1 MKNLIVC
8 AMALAVLAGAAPAQL
23 LDSCRAFVW
32 DNDAG
37 EPAQNYTSVDMDTT
51 ERCYFAWSDRR
62 YDKWDVFVQRYHAS
76 VNIFDSTNIMVN
88 YDQNSAQA
96 KVDPD
101 IACDTAG
108 NFVVVWQQVNSRF
121 GYYDIFCRRF
131 DKFGNPLQT
140 DQTKVSKS
148 QNTYVK
154 DWPRVARNKTKYST
168 WYSAYFV
175 VVWHEMRGASHY
187 IYAQLYGNT
196 GSPIGDTLKVN
207 DNSSGNAKHPDVAFN
222 DSLVVITWADDRTGN
237 YDIYARHYRSFTTG
251 LAARGPSYK
260 VNDDTGNMAQDYP
273 AIAMPCTTAQ
283 GRYWV
288 IVWQDS
294 RDHTNNN
301 NADIYSQQYDP
312 WGQLYGYQREITP
325 NYVSFLVSRRPS
337 VSKGR
342 NSFSFLTT
350 WEDSGGYGRR
360 IKARFNDTRNTL
372 GTIHEVNDSKEPP
385 GKHYPSSCYW
395 HDDVVVAFLD
405 SSRAKCRGD
414 IFGQNYRIIYDPTNG
429 DTLEPRYSNYMVN
442 SCDLIRANGRTG
454 WYHYPDYDNPATAWD
469 ENPRPAGSP
478 DSVMMPLDSTY
489 VRAILS
495 RNITPGRYYFRV
507 VDTDTFMAGRKQKG
521 NINEEEYDVCLMD
534 LGYPDVN
541 FSAGSITEAQQ
552 ESLKAFSDAGGA
564 LLAIGNDFGEMY
576 DGTSLFGQYF
586 GADYLGP
593 GNDATTGNIDSL
605 VGMPDAF
612 TRGMVFDYPY
622 HQVEDN
628 SVDIIAP
635 LRTGCDTVFMSGG
648 PAKWAYCR
656 GLSYSSFWK
665 DPKAANRRNVYL
677 PFVMSA
683 LTSDGRH
690 PNTTT
695 ELTRRILGFQGF
707 NVEPEPIADLTA
719 DTTST
724 IEGTVVLRWTA
735 VSDDSLAERASDY
748 LLKIRE
754 YNPALPEAGKTTSEQ
769 EFLDSGQVYYQSW
782 TPSAV
787 GVAESKTLYLAP
799 GKSYVFALKAGDDS
813 SPVRWSALGAEPMIK
828 SRGDTLTY
836 HYVYMGSS
844 YGLGTV
850 NPFTESERI
859 GVRSSDTLFVTWSS
873 STLTFGYARM
883 NWLTGGDL
891 FFYMDTKAGGAD
903 STMTDWNGA
912 SVDTASAFDV
922 AGDFKPDFCLA
933 LDSLGSKCKLMYWNG
948 TAWAESIGTYPASNL
963 SLDTINDTYTT
974 AARVLRSKIGNPAS
988 LKLLVLHL
996 REYDDCCY
1004 RSFPTNNPIGY
1015 KGAKWI
1021 PRYPWYYYFG
1031 SLAAG
1036 LSPRNT
1042 AQVLA
1047 VELAEFSALESGGG
1061 VMLNWRTESETDNY
1075 QWLID
1080 RSLEPDA
1087 NYQRI
1092 AAIPGQGTSPTGH
1105 SYSYT
1110 DNTVLPGNTY
1120 YYLLGDQDF
1129 NENVTWHGPVS
1140 VTVGGAPVDR
1150 VALGPCLP
1158 NPARGYSSIC
1168 YQIPAS
1174 GSVTLR
1180 IYDIC
1185 GRLVRTLADGE
1196 HQPGRYRAAWDGA
1209 DETGRP
1215 AASGVYF
1222 YRLEA
1227 GGASLTGKLALI
1239 R

>member
-1 MKNLIVC
+1 MERLTVTFLALAALAGS
-8 AMALAVLAGAAPAQL
+8 AMAQ
-23 LDSCRAFVW
+23 DSCRVLVW

-37 EPAQNYTSVDMDTT
+37 EPAQGYTSVDMDTT
-51 ERCYFAWSDRR
+51 ERCYFTWADRR
-62 YDKWDVFVQRYHAS
+62 FDKWDVFVQRYHAS
-76 VNIFDSTNIMVN
+76 VNIFDSTNILVN
-88 YDQNSAQA
+88 YDLNSAQS

-108 NFVVVWQQVNSRF
+108 NFVVAWQQVNSRL
-121 GYYDIFCRRF
+121 GYYDIYCRRF

-148 QNTYVK
+148 QNTYTK

-175 VVWHEMRGASHY
+175 IVWHEVRNVNHY
-187 IYAQLYGNT
+187 IYAVLYDAAGNAIT
-196 GSPIGDTLKVN
+196 DTIQVN

-222 DSLVVITWADDRTGN
+222 DSLIVFTWADDRTGN
-237 YDIYARHYRSFTTG
+237 YDIYARNYRSFTTS

-260 VNDDTGNMAQDYP
+260 VNDDAGNMAQDYP
-273 AIAMPCTTAQ
+273 AIAMACTTAQ
-283 GRYWV
+283 SRYWV

-294 RDHTNNN
+294 RDHANNN

-312 WGQLYGYQREITP
+312 WGQLYGYQREVTP
-325 NYVSFLVSRRPS
+325 SYILLLVSRRPS

-342 NSFSFLTT
+342 NSFSFLVT
-350 WEDSGGYGRR
+350 WEDSSGYGRR

-372 GTIHEVNDSKEPP
+372 GTIHEANDSKEPP

-414 IFGQNYRIIYDPTNG
+414 IFGQNYRIIYDPIKG

-442 SCDLIRANGRTG
+442 SSDLIRANGRTG

-469 ENPRPAGSP
+469 ENPRPVGAP
-478 DSVMMPLDSTY
+478 DSVEMPLDSTY

-507 VDTDTFMAGRKQKG
+507 VDTDTFQAGRKQKG
-521 NINEEEYDVCLMD
+521 NINEAEYDVCLMD
-534 LGYPDVN
+534 LGYADAT

-576 DGTSLFGQYF
+576 GGTSLFGQYF

-612 TRGMVFDYPY
+612 TKNMQFDYPY
-622 HQVEDN
+622 QKVEDN
-628 SVDIIAP
+628 SVDVIAP

-656 GLSYSSFWK
+656 GISYAAYWK
-665 DPKAANRRNVYL
+665 EPEAVDRRNVYF
-677 PFVMSA
+677 PFIMSA

-719 DTTST
+719 DTSNT

-769 EFLDSGQVYYQSW
+769 EFVDSGLVYYQNW
-782 TPSAV
+782 TPAAV
-787 GVAESKTLYLAP
+787 GAAESKTIYLAP
-799 GKSYVFALKAGDDS
+799 GKSYVFALKAGDES
-813 SPVRWSALGAEPMIK
+813 TPTRWSALGAEPM
-828 SRGDTLTY
+828 SQTRGDTLTY
-836 HYVYMGSS
+836 HYTYMGST

-850 NPFTESERI
+850 NPFSVSERL
-859 GVRSSDTLFVTWSS
+859 GVRVGDTLFITWSS
-873 STLTFGYARM
+873 STISFGYARM
-883 NWLTGGDL
+883 NWLTAGDL

-903 STMTDWNGA
+903 STMTAWNGA

-933 LDSLGSKCKLMYWNG
+933 IDSLGSKCKLMYWNG
-948 TAWAESIGTYPASNL
+948 TAWAESIGTYSPSNY

-974 AARVLRSKIGNPAS
+974 VARVLRSKIGNPTS

-996 REYDDCCY
+996 QENSDYCY
-1004 RSFPTNNPIGY
+1004 RSFPIINPNGG
-1015 KGAKWI
+1015 KDAKWI
-1021 PRYPWYYYFG
+1021 PRYPYYYYFS
-1031 SLAAG
+1031 SLSSG
-1036 LSPRNT
+1036 LSPRNA

-1047 VELAEFSALESGGG
+1047 VELAEFSALKAGSG
-1061 VMLNWRTESETDNY
+1061 VTLSWRTESETDNY

-1092 AAIPGQGTSPTGH
+1092 ATVPGQGTSPTGH
-1105 SYSYT
+1105 AYQYA
-1110 DNTVLPGNTY
+1110 DNAVLPGMTY
-1120 YYLLGDQDF
+1120 YYMLGDQDF
-1129 NENVTWHGPVS
+1129 NENITWHGPVS
-1140 VTVGGAPVDR
+1140 VSTGGQAIDQIS
-1150 VALGPCLP
+1150 LGPCRP
-1158 NPARGYSSIC
+1158 NPARGKMSIDYELPSAC
-1168 YQIPAS
+1168 RAS
-1174 GSVTLR
+1174 LS

-1185 GRLVRTLADGE
+1185 GRLVRTLADGD
-1196 HQPGRYRAAWDGA
+1196 HQPGRHTVAWKGDSQDG
-1209 DETGRP
+1209 P
-1215 AASGVYF
+1215 AVSSGVYF

-1227 GGASLTGKLALI
+1227 GGTSLTRKITLI